1 MDIQA
6 YEDFLQMQILFRI
19 LKPFNLSKELVKEML
34 NMIKSAQNKI
44 VSKISNELLFVKEY
58 GKVIITNRIYENEEF
73 YLEQFQNELNLES
86 TESVKKINDLF
97 SMITIESSSFNRWLE
112 DK

>member
-1 MDIQA
+1 MW
-6 YEDFLQMQILFRI
+6 LF
-19 LKPFNLSKELVKEML
+19 SM
-34 NMIKSAQNKI
+34 
-44 VSKISNELLFVKEY
+44 
-58 GKVIITNRIYENEEF
+58 NEEF